1 MAQAADPTII
11 WVDSDPHV
19 SASILEAAG
28 HSVRMFNETQAA
40 MDFLSDGNE
49 SVECIIT
56 STMKRDGR
64 AEKDLPSSI
73 DLIDFVRTSP
83 KVLCE
88 PLFAFI
94 SSTVDEQEALRER
107 EVSIF
112 VRGDRNRLQK
122 QVLRMLADAHPTIV
136 WVDSDPNA
144 SASILEA
151 AGHSVR
157 MFNETQAAMDFL
169 AHGKYA
175 SVECIITSSMKRGGR
190 AEKGLPSGI
199 DLIDFVVQATCSDSY
214 KPLFAFITLSADEQE
229 VLERGV
235 SIFVRGDRGRMQREV
250 LRMLGTTANRDFRL
264 NRKPGEQC
272 DWELREFARSC
283 AERCCD
289 VEGFGKYHNAYADL
303 CFCRKCEPIDL
314 LMRAGE
320 RCVSKIIIVA
330 SPSHILRLANV
341 DH

>member
-1 MAQAADPTII
+1 MAQPADPTII

-56 STMKRDGR
+56 S
-64 AEKDLPSSI
+64 
-73 DLIDFVRTSP
+73 
-83 KVLCE
+83 
-88 PLFAFI
+88 
-94 SSTVDEQEALRER
+94 
-107 EVSIF
+107 
-112 VRGDRNRLQK
+112 
-122 QVLRMLADAHPTIV
+122 
-136 WVDSDPNA
+136 
-144 SASILEA
+144 
-151 AGHSVR
+151 
-157 MFNETQAAMDFL
+157 
-169 AHGKYA
+169 
-175 SVECIITSSMKRGGR
+175 SMKRGGR

-199 DLIDFVVQATCSDSY
+199 DLIDFVVQATSSDSY

-283 AERCCD
+283 AERCCA

-314 LMRAGE
+314 LMLAGE

-330 SPSHILRLANV
+330 SPSPILCLANV